1 MKNMKILVAYHK
13 ESEVYKNDIY
23 TPIHVGKAL
32 SSKDLGFPGDDTKQ
46 NISKKNPNYCELTG
60 LYWAWKNNIFSE
72 SEYIGFCHYRRYFV
86 TDVQEPSLFAKIIKK
101 VNRKVNGKVISKFS
115 LDNEIKNFHKWLDKQ
130 DFDVLLPYP
139 IRYNKTIRKQYSENH
154 YGEHLDIIRD
164 IIEEKTPE
172 ILDSFDYIMDQN
184 ELSFANMFIMR
195 KKYFDEY
202 MKWLFDILFDFEKKI
217 EIPKDPYQ
225 ARIFGFLSE
234 RLLNVYVHY
243 IRSREII
250 KLIHA
255 KVLELKFDIKYAEEA
270 DVDSNRINSG
280 KYNFDIAYLVNN
292 DLYIN
297 GWAFVKGKT
306 SNNEKKY
313 IRICNSE
320 NSYCFK
326 ANNNLRDDITL
337 WQNDD
342 ICYDDCG
349 IYALIDGSK
358 IKKGNYNIKIIIEK
372 EDKKVFEI
380 NCKEKVF
387 IK

>member
-32 SSKDLGFPGDDTKQ
+32 SSKELGFPGDDTKQ

-86 TDVQEPSLFAKIIKK
+86 TDAQKPSIFGKIIKK
-101 VNRKVNGKVISKFS
+101 VNRKINGEVISEFS
-115 LDNEIKNFHKWLDKQ
+115 LDNEINNFHKWLDKQ
-130 DFDVLLPYP
+130 EFDVLLPYP

-164 IIEEKTPE
+164 IIGEKTPE
-172 ILDSFDYIMDQN
+172 ILDSFDYIMNQN

-202 MKWLFDILFDFEKKI
+202 MEWLFDILFDFERKI

-243 IRSREII
+243 IRSRESI

-255 KVLELKFDIKYAEEA
+255 KVLELKFDIKHA
-270 DVDSNRINSG
+270 DEVNIDSNRING
-280 KYNFDIAYLVNN
+280 GQYNFDISYLVNK
-292 DLYIN
+292 DIYLN
-297 GWAFVKGKT
+297 GWTFIKGKT
-306 SNNEKKY
+306 SKNEKKY
-313 IRICNSE
+313 IELYNQKE
-320 NSYCFK
+320 TYCFT

-342 ICYDDCG
+342 INYDDCG
-349 IYALIDGSK
+349 IYTLIDGSK
-358 IKKGNYNIKIIIEK
+358 IKKGNYNIRILIEK

-380 NCKEKVF
+380 DCKEK
-387 IK
+387 IIII